1 MKGALLAL
9 VLLGPPRDRWFGI
22 DKLKHFVV
30 SALAQSAAYG
40 ALQYAGAPHRTAVR
54 GSLAAGA
61 ALGLGRELLDRR
73 ARGRFSVRDLAWDAA
88 GLAAATALV
97 SHAER

>member
-9 VLLGPPRDRWFGI
+9 ALLGPPDRWFGV

-30 SALAQSAAYG
+30 SALAQSVSYS
-40 ALQYAGAPHRTAVR
+40 ALQYAGAPHRAALG

-61 ALGLGRELLDRR
+61 ALGVGRELYDRR
-73 ARGRFSVRDLAWDAA
+73 AKGQFSRRDLTWDAA
-88 GLAAATALV
+88 GLAGATLLLG
-97 SHAER
+97 HARR